1 MMSSRRR
8 TWFLVRLAVYV
19 TVVAVLF
26 VVRGTPDWRAMT
38 RLVTGQANADS
49 VLTIAGRDL
58 APDLVDQLLAHYTRD
73 YPQVTVRTSRGGTNQ
88 ALEDLINGQADI
100 AFLYRPPTAGE
111 QAQMH
116 AIDGD
121 TVVVVPIAV
130 GAAALIAAAGAD
142 TAALDLAGFRQL
154 LAPAQAGG
162 RTRLYTVDPND
173 GLLAAIGQRL
183 GGTVAVG
190 PDVVFLVDTQDVI
203 SAVVTDTTAWG
214 LVSSLSVDLPGERR
228 IAVRPLTAGPG
239 APSARP
245 DHERLVTGDYPLFH
259 SLYVACRGR
268 GDIEATKFVTHLA
281 SARGQS
287 QVRRSGAVPAQLV
300 PRSIVITREPPGR

>member
-1 MMSSRRR
+1 MMASRRR

-19 TVVAVLF
+19 AVVAVLF
-26 VVRGTPDWRAMT
+26 VVRGKPDWRAMT
-38 RLVTGQANADS
+38 RLVTGQATADS

-58 APDLVDQLLAHYTRD
+58 APDLVDQLIAHYTRD
-73 YPQVTVRTSRGGTNQ
+73 YPRVTVRTTRGGTNQ
-88 ALEDLINGQADI
+88 ALEDLINRQADV
-100 AFLYRPPTAGE
+100 AFLYRLPTAAE

-162 RTRLYTVDPND
+162 HARLYTVDPND

-183 GGTVAVG
+183 GGTVAIG
-190 PDVVFLVDTQDVI
+190 PDVVFLVDTQAVI
-203 SAVVTDTTAWG
+203 SAVTSDATAWG
-214 LVSSLSVDLPGERR
+214 LVSSFSTDLAGKHE
-228 IAVRPLTAGPG
+228 IVTRPLSAGAG
-239 APSARP
+239 APSVRP
-245 DHERLVTGDYPLFH
+245 VHEHLVTGDYPLFH

-268 GDIEATKFVTHLA
+268 GGIEATKFVTHLA